1 MNAEAKNKRE
11 VSEQEENCIVYHEE
25 LPTEILDEMTEE
37 QVFQYQ
43 IWDNITKRL
52 LTVHPDMIF
61 PLVRELFNEEYPKK
75 TRITFLSM
83 EYTIDKTEKA
93 GEKLLHSIR
102 ADLVFRIGNC
112 DLYHI
117 ECQMKPDSEMVIR
130 MYEYDTQIEIQHAI
144 TRINGEFVIN
154 FPKSAILYLTHTNN
168 TPDVERMRV
177 CFPNGTYGEYTVPV
191 MKVQN
196 YSLSA
201 IRDKELYAII
211 PLSIVRFKKEKGA
224 IYTETEIRM
233 LTDFMKEATLILEEA
248 VDEETI
254 TAYQRNDILDY
265 LFRAGKYL
273 FRRDVDVLMR
283 MDEYVP
289 SFLKFQREIV
299 ADLQNEKKEWEAE
312 REKREAEK
320 REQEAEIEANKA
332 EIEANKAEIEAS
344 KAEIEAS
351 KAERE
356 NSIRN
361 FVEAECAD
369 GITKEKCYLK
379 IQKIFSLSEEE
390 AKEKVDTY
398 WIENA

>member
-1 MNAEAKNKRE
+1 MSPFFQVTIITEQNAETGRDAVIIFVFAKFKRRYRCMNAETKNKGNG
-11 VSEQEENCIVYHEE
+11 QEENWVVYHEE
-25 LPTEILDEMTEE
+25 LPAEILDEMTEE
-37 QVFQYQ
+37 HVFQYQ

-52 LTVHPDMIF
+52 LTVYPDMIF
-61 PLVRELFNEEYPKK
+61 PLVRELFHEDYPKK

-83 EYTIDKTEKA
+83 EYTIDKTEKN
-93 GEKLLHSIR
+93 GEKLFHSIR

-130 MYEYDTQIEIQHAI
+130 MFEYDTQIEIQHAI
-144 TRINGEFVIN
+144 TRINEEFVIN

-168 TPDVERMRV
+168 TPDVEHMRV

-201 IRDKELYAII
+201 IRERELYAII
-211 PLSIVRFKKEKGA
+211 PLSIVRFKKIKGA
-224 IYTETEIRM
+224 IYTEEEIKM

-248 VDEETI
+248 VNEETI
-254 TAYQRNDILDY
+254 TTYQRNDILDY
-265 LFRAGKYL
+265 MFRAGKYL
-273 FRRDVDVLMR
+273 FRRDVNVLMR

-312 REKREAEK
+312 
-320 REQEAEIEANKA
+320 
-332 EIEANKAEIEAS
+332 
-344 KAEIEAS
+344 IEAS

-356 NSIRN
+356 NSIKN
-361 FVEAECAD
+361 FIEAESAD
-369 GITKEKCYLK
+369 GINKKKCNLK
-379 IQKIFSLSEEE
+379 MQKIFSLSEEE
-390 AKEKVDTY
+390 AKEKIDAY
-398 WIENA
+398 WMEND